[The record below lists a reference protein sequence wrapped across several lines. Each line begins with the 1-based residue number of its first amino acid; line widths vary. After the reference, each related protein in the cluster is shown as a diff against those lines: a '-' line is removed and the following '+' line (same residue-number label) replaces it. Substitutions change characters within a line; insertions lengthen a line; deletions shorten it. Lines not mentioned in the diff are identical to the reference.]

1 MTELTTPRLSR
12 AEWQAVSIALK
23 DAADCGCAVAPEQGT
38 LRARIARIYGAI
50 TGAEARTPLADA
62 RLEAIRRFVCETRR
76 TRRAAERHVP
86 DLFAQGFSSDQIA
99 ALALLSA

>member
-1 MTELTTPRLSR
+1 MTITIPTLSR

-23 DAADCGCAVAPEQGT
+23 DAADCGCAVAPDSGS
-38 LRARIARIYGAI
+38 LRARVARLYTAL
-50 TGAEARTPLADA
+50 TGAETRTPLADA

-76 TRRAAERHVP
+76 MRRPAERLVP
-86 DLFAQGFSSDQIA
+86 DLVAQGFSRDQVA